1 MIKLAQLID
10 VSQFCQII
18 SSRFPR
24 KPMHYVVATGIRI
37 VGKIEMRDFEI
48 NAKSFSEKAH
58 TIVRCL
64 KSLNRTERD
73 VRDDAIVAALQGI
86 SQR

>member
-1 MIKLAQLID
+1 
-10 VSQFCQII
+10 
-18 SSRFPR
+18 
-24 KPMHYVVATGIRI
+24 MHYVVATGIRI

-58 TIVRCL
+58 TIVRGL

-73 VRDDAIVAALQGI
+73 VRDDAIRRRAARHLSTVNSIGLQ
-86 SQR
+86 

>member
-1 MIKLAQLID
+1 
-10 VSQFCQII
+10 
-18 SSRFPR
+18 
-24 KPMHYVVATGIRI
+24 
-37 VGKIEMRDFEI
+37 MRDFEI

-58 TIVRCL
+58 TIVRGL